1 MIDMYYHMKQLI
13 YISCLCLLAAC
24 GGRESYTSSQSW
36 KQTDK
41 HLSCD
46 QLLLEMNDAK
56 FWNQAAR
63 KNKRM
68 GVSDAINPIGY
79 MNTRK
84 SADEAISQTQ
94 GRLQHLNNIFNIKG
108 CSKPYADTPL
118 QAPSGY

>member
-1 MIDMYYHMKQLI
+1 MYALMKKL
-13 YISCLCLLAAC
+13 SLTLCLLLLAAC
-24 GGRESYTSSQSW
+24 GGRESFTASQPW

-63 KNKRM
+63 KNKEM
-68 GVSDAINPIGY
+68 GVMDAINPIGY

-84 SADEAISQTQ
+84 SADEAIAQT
-94 GRLQHLNNIFNIKG
+94 GERLRHLNNIYQIKG
-108 CSKPYADTPL
+108 CSKPYADTPV
-118 QAPSGY
+118 QAPPGY